1 LLEEALDMDA
11 TDPRTYEREVVLRD
25 GESLLVRALRPDDKQ
40 LLTDL
45 FQRMGPRS
53 IRHRFMGAKTRL
65 SDAELTY
72 LTEIDF
78 RSHVALAAISRR
90 GGAERIAGVGRY
102 IWTDPRGEKPAE
114 AAFAVGDADQGRG
127 IGTILLEHLAAIAAA
142 GGVAWFQADVEADNG
157 AMMDVF
163 EDSGFAVGR
172 SLESRI
178 YHVTFPTRGTERFLA
193 ASLER
198 ERRAAAESLRALFE
212 PRSVAVVGASSR
224 PATIG
229 RALIDNLI
237 RAGFGGPIYPIHPT
251 AGEIAG
257 RSCFS
262 SLSACPGPVDL
273 AVVAVPA
280 RSVEAT
286 LLEAAQIG
294 VRGAVVISSGF
305 AEIGGDGRAVERRLR
320 EIARGAGM
328 RLVGPNCMGLL
339 NTDPKVQLDVTF
351 SPVAPPPGNVSMLS
365 QSGALGLAIIDHAR
379 RLDIGIAQFI
389 SVGNKADV
397 SGNDLLSYWMDD
409 PRTQVIALYLES
421 VGNPRKFARLAP
433 QVARK
438 KPIVAV
444 KSGRSAAGT
453 RAASSHSAAL
463 ASVDIGVDA
472 LFAQAGVIRTTTLE
486 ELFDVV
492 ALLSSQPVPAGRRV
506 GVVTNA
512 GGPGILLA
520 DACEAHGLSLPSL
533 APETVDRLRGFLP
546 AQAGL
551 SNPID
556 MIASASPEQYE
567 RAIEVVAGDPAIDAL
582 VVIYVPPLVTRP
594 EEIAAAIARGAG
606 KVPAD
611 KPIASVFLSAR
622 GTPPVLSS
630 GPRGKIPSYSF
641 PENAAIAIAH
651 ATRYGEW
658 RRRPCGEV
666 MHLDSDREREVRS
679 AIGEARGEPPQKRW
693 LEPDAALNLL
703 ARAGIRVAAWRRT
716 EPRAEAAAD
725 AASEIGYPVVLKAIA
740 PDLLHK
746 TEAGGVALALASREA
761 VLAAAGSM
769 SARFAAA
776 GALIEGFL
784 VQEQVRAGVEAL
796 VGITQDPSFGPLI
809 VAGLGGVQVELLR
822 DVAVR
827 LTPLSDLDAAEMLAG
842 LRAGKLLDGFRG
854 APPADRAALVEIVR
868 RIAALAEIAP
878 EIAELDLN
886 PVIVLPDGQGAV
898 VADAR
903 IRLSG
908 AARLA
913 PPDA

>member
-1 LLEEALDMDA
+1 MSFE
-11 TDPRTYEREVVLRD
+11 DPRTYEREVVLRD
-25 GESLLVRALRPDDKQ
+25 GESLVVRAIRPDDKAR
-40 LLTDL
+40 LVDL
-45 FQRMGPRS
+45 FQRMSPRS
-53 IRHRFMGAKTRL
+53 IRHRFMAAKTGL
-65 SDAELTY
+65 TPGELEY

-78 RSHVALAAISRR
+78 RSHVALAAISRK
-90 GGAERIAGVGRY
+90 GGGERIAGVGRY
-102 IWTDPRGEKPAE
+102 IWTDGQGARPAE
-114 AAFAVGDADQGRG
+114 AAFAVADADQGRG
-127 IGTILLEHLAAIAAA
+127 IGTILLEHLATIAAR
-142 GGVAWFQADVEADNG
+142 GGVDWFQADVEADNA
-157 AMMDVF
+157 AMMEVF
-163 EDSGFAVGR
+163 EESGFAVRR
-172 SLESRI
+172 SI
-178 YHVTFPTRGTERFLA
+178 DGGVFHVTFPTRSTERFLA

-198 ERRAAAESLRALFE
+198 ERRAAAESIRVLFE
-212 PRSVAVVGASSR
+212 PRSVAIVGASAR

-229 RALIDNLI
+229 RALIDNLVQ
-237 RAGFGGPIYPIHPT
+237 AGFAGAIYPVHPT
-251 AGEIAG
+251 ADEIAG
-257 RSCFS
+257 RPAYP
-262 SLSACPGPVDL
+262 SLAACPGPVDL
-273 AVVAVPA
+273 VVVAVPA
-280 RSVEAT
+280 RAVEAT
-286 LLEAAQIG
+286 LVEAARIG
-294 VRGAVVISSGF
+294 ARGAVVISAGF
-305 AEIGGDGRAVERRLR
+305 AELGGDGRAIEKHLR
-320 EIARGAGM
+320 EVARGAGM
-328 RLVGPNCMGLL
+328 RMVGPNCMGLL
-339 NTDPKVQLDVTF
+339 NTDPAVKLDVTF
-351 SPVAPPPGNVSMLS
+351 SPVAPPAGNVSMLS

-421 VGNPRKFARLAP
+421 LGNPRKFARIAP

-520 DACEAHGLSLPSL
+520 DACEAHGLSLPGL
-533 APETVDRLRGFLP
+533 APETLDRLRAFLP

-556 MIASASPEQYE
+556 MIASATPEQYE
-567 RAIEVVAGDPAIDAL
+567 RAIELVAGDPAIDAV
-582 VVIYVPPLVTRP
+582 VVIYVPPLVTQP

-606 KVPAD
+606 KVPGD

-622 GTPPVLSS
+622 GTPPALSS

-641 PENAAIAIAH
+641 PENAAMALAH

-658 RRRPCGEV
+658 RRRPTGEV
-666 MHLDSDREREVRS
+666 LHLDSERERQVRE
-679 AIGEARGEPPQKRW
+679 ALGRARGEGPAQRW
-693 LEPDAALNLL
+693 MEPDAVLDLL
-703 ARAGIRVAAWRRT
+703 GRAAIPVARWRRT
-716 EPRAEAAAD
+716 GASPQAAAD
-725 AASEIGYPVVLKAIA
+725 AADQIGYPVVLKAIA

-746 TEAGGVALALASREA
+746 TEAGGVVLALGSREA

-769 SARFAAA
+769 AARFAA
-776 GALIEGFL
+776 GGIALDGYL
-784 VQEQVRAGVEAL
+784 VQEQVRPGVEAL
-796 VGITQDPSFGPLI
+796 VGITSDPSFGPLV

-827 LTPLSDLDAAEMLAG
+827 LTPLSDLDAGEMLGG

-854 APPADRAALVEIVR
+854 APPADRAALVHIVR
-868 RIAALAEIAP
+868 LVAALAEIAP

-886 PVIVLPDGQGAV
+886 PVIVLPASQGAI

-903 IRLSG
+903 IRL
-908 AARLA
+908 R
-913 PPDA
+913 PPPT

>member
-1 LLEEALDMDA
+1 
-11 TDPRTYEREVVLRD
+11 
-25 GESLLVRALRPDDKQ
+25 
-40 LLTDL
+40 
-45 FQRMGPRS
+45 
-53 IRHRFMGAKTRL
+53 
-65 SDAELTY
+65 
-72 LTEIDF
+72 
-78 RSHVALAAISRR
+78 
-90 GGAERIAGVGRY
+90 
-102 IWTDPRGEKPAE
+102 
-114 AAFAVGDADQGRG
+114 
-127 IGTILLEHLAAIAAA
+127 
-142 GGVAWFQADVEADNG
+142 
-157 AMMDVF
+157 
-163 EDSGFAVGR
+163 
-172 SLESRI
+172 
-178 YHVTFPTRGTERFLA
+178 
-193 ASLER
+193 
-198 ERRAAAESLRALFE
+198 
-212 PRSVAVVGASSR
+212 
-224 PATIG
+224 
-229 RALIDNLI
+229 
-237 RAGFGGPIYPIHPT
+237 
-251 AGEIAG
+251 
-257 RSCFS
+257 
-262 SLSACPGPVDL
+262 
-273 AVVAVPA
+273 
-280 RSVEAT
+280 
-286 LLEAAQIG
+286 
-294 VRGAVVISSGF
+294 
-305 AEIGGDGRAVERRLR
+305 
-320 EIARGAGM
+320 
-328 RLVGPNCMGLL
+328 
-339 NTDPKVQLDVTF
+339 
-351 SPVAPPPGNVSMLS
+351 
-365 QSGALGLAIIDHAR
+365 
-379 RLDIGIAQFI
+379 
-389 SVGNKADV
+389 
-397 SGNDLLSYWMDD
+397 NDLLSYWKDD

-421 VGNPRKFARLAP
+421 LGNPRKFARLAP

-492 ALLSSQPVPAGRRV
+492 ALLSSQPVPAGRRI

-520 DACEAHGLSLPSL
+520 DACEAHGLSLPTL
-533 APETVDRLRGFLP
+533 APETIERLRAFLP

-567 RAIEVVAGDPAIDAL
+567 RTIEVVAADPAIDAL

-622 GTPPVLSS
+622 GTPPALSG

-641 PENAAIAIAH
+641 PENAAIALAH

-666 MHLDSDREREVRS
+666 LHLDDERERQVRS
-679 AIGEARGEPPQKRW
+679 AMGQARGERPQARW
-693 LEPDAALNLL
+693 LAPAAALDLL
-703 ARAGIRVAAWRRT
+703 ARAGIPVAAWRRT

-725 AASEIGYPVVLKAIA
+725 AANELGYPVVLKAIA

-746 TEAGGVALALASREA
+746 TEAGGVALGLSSRGA
-761 VLAAAGSM
+761 VLAAAASM
-769 SARFAAA
+769 TARFASA
-776 GALIEGFL
+776 GAAIEGFL
-784 VQEQVRAGVEAL
+784 VQEQVRSGVEAL
-796 VGITQDPSFGPLI
+796 VGITTDPSFGPLV

-854 APPADRAALVEIVR
+854 APPADRAALVEIIR

-886 PVIVLPDGQGAV
+886 PVIVLPAGQGAV

-908 AARLA
+908 E
-913 PPDA
+913 

>member
-1 LLEEALDMDA
+1 MDA
-11 TDPRTYEREVVLRD
+11 DNPRSYAREAVLRD
-25 GESLLVRALRPDDKQ
+25 GESLLVRAIRPDDKPR
-40 LLTDL
+40 LVDL
-45 FQRMGPRS
+45 FRRMSPRS
-53 IRHRFMGAKTRL
+53 IRHRFMGAKSEL
-65 SDAELTY
+65 SPDELAY
-72 LTEIDF
+72 LTEVDF
-78 RSHVALAAISRR
+78 RSHVALVAISRK

-102 IWTDPRGEKPAE
+102 VWTDERGEKPAE
-114 AAFAVGDADQGRG
+114 AAFTVADADQGRG

-142 GGVAWFQADVEADNG
+142 GGVAWFQAEVEADNA
-157 AMMDVF
+157 AMLEVF
-163 EDSGFAVGR
+163 EESGFAVGR
-172 SLESRI
+172 SLDSGVF
-178 YHVTFPTRGTERFLA
+178 HVTFPTRGTERFLA

-198 ERRAAAESLRALFE
+198 ERRAAAESVRALFE
-212 PRSVAVVGASSR
+212 PRSVAVVGASAR

-229 RALIDNLI
+229 RALIDNLV
-237 RAGFGGPIYPIHPT
+237 RAGFAGPIYPVHPT
-251 AGEIAG
+251 ATEIAG
-257 RSCFS
+257 RPCFA
-262 SLSACPGPVDL
+262 SLAACPGPVDL
-273 AVVAVPA
+273 AVIAVPA
-280 RSVEAT
+280 RAVEAT
-286 LLEAAQIG
+286 IEEAARIG
-294 VRGAVVISSGF
+294 VRGAVVISAGF
-305 AEIGGDGRAVERRLR
+305 AEIGGDGRAVEKRLH
-320 EIARGAGM
+320 EIARASGM
-328 RLVGPNCMGLL
+328 RMVGPNCMGLL
-339 NTDPKVQLDVTF
+339 NTDPAVSLDVTF

-409 PRTQVIALYLES
+409 ARTQVIALYLES
-421 VGNPRKFARLAP
+421 LGNPRKFARIAP

-520 DACEAHGLSLPSL
+520 DACEAHGLSLPGL
-533 APETVDRLRGFLP
+533 APETLDRLRTFLP

-582 VVIYVPPLVTRP
+582 VVVYVPPLVTQP
-594 EEIAAAIARGAG
+594 EEIAAAIARGAS
-606 KVPAD
+606 KVPAE

-622 GTPPVLSS
+622 GTPPALSS
-630 GPRGKIPSYSF
+630 GARGKIPSYSF
-641 PENAAIAIAH
+641 PENAAIALAH

-658 RRRPCGEV
+658 RRRPTGQV
-666 MHLDSDREREVRS
+666 MHLDGERERQVREAIGRARGDRS
-679 AIGEARGEPPQKRW
+679 AATW
-693 LEPDAALNLL
+693 LEPHDALDLL
-703 ARAGIRVAAWRRT
+703 ARAGVPLAPWRRT
-716 EPRAEAAAD
+716 AAQPEAAAAAAD
-725 AASEIGYPVVLKAIA
+725 AIGYPVVLKAIA
-740 PDLLHK
+740 PGLLHK
-746 TEAGGVALALASREA
+746 TEAGGVALALSSRDA

-769 SARFAAA
+769 AARFSAA
-776 GALIEGFL
+776 GIALAGFL
-784 VQEQVRAGVEAL
+784 VQEQVRPGVEAL
-796 VGITQDPSFGPLI
+796 VGITSDPSFGPLI

-827 LTPLSDLDAAEMLAG
+827 LTPLSDLDAGEMLAG
-842 LRAGKLLDGFRG
+842 LRAGRLLDGFRG
-854 APPADRAALVEIVR
+854 APPADRAALVEIIR
-868 RIAALAEIAP
+868 RVAALAEIAP

-886 PVIVLPDGQGAV
+886 PVMVLPAGQGAV

-903 IRLSG
+903 VRL
-908 AARLA
+908 R
-913 PPDA
+913 P

>member
-1 LLEEALDMDA
+1 MESP
-11 TDPRTYEREVVLRD
+11 DPRTYERDVVLRD
-25 GESLLVRALRPDDKQ
+25 GESLLVRAIRSDDKP
-40 LLTDL
+40 LLSDL
-45 FQRMGPRS
+45 FQRMSPRS
-53 IRHRFMGAKTRL
+53 IRHRFMGAKTSL
-65 SDAELTY
+65 SADELAY
-72 LTEIDF
+72 LTEVDF

-90 GGAERIAGVGRY
+90 GGVERIAGVGRY
-102 IWTDPRGEKPAE
+102 IWTDPRGEQPAE
-114 AAFAVGDADQGRG
+114 AAFAVADADQGRG

-142 GGVAWFQADVEADNG
+142 RGVTSFQADVEADNV

-163 EDSGFAVGR
+163 EDSGFTVGR
-172 SLESRI
+172 SLDSGVF
-178 YHVTFPTRGTERFLA
+178 HVTFPTRGTERFLA

-198 ERRAAAESLRALFE
+198 ERRAAAESVRALFE
-212 PRSVAVVGASSR
+212 PRSVAVVGASAR

-237 RAGFGGPIYPIHPT
+237 RAGFGGAIYPVHPS
-251 AGEIAG
+251 AREIAG
-257 RSCFS
+257 RPCFP

-280 RSVEAT
+280 ASVEAT
-286 LLEAAQIG
+286 IEEAARIG

-305 AEIGGDGRAVERRLR
+305 AEVGGDGRAVEKRLH
-320 EIARGAGM
+320 EIARSAGM
-328 RLVGPNCMGLL
+328 RMVGPNCMGLL
-339 NTDPKVQLDVTF
+339 NTDPAVQLDVTF

-365 QSGALGLAIIDHAR
+365 QSGALGLAIIDHAQ

-409 PRTQVIALYLES
+409 PRTRVIALYLES
-421 VGNPRKFARLAP
+421 LGNPRKFARLAP
-433 QVARK
+433 RVARK

-520 DACEAHGLSLPSL
+520 DACEAHGLTLPSL
-533 APETVDRLRGFLP
+533 APETIERLRGFLP

-556 MIASASPEQYE
+556 MIASASPEQYQ
-567 RAIEVVAGDPAIDAL
+567 RAIEVVGGDPAIDAL

-594 EEIAAAIARGAG
+594 EEIALAIARGAG
-606 KVPAD
+606 LVPAD

-641 PENAAIAIAH
+641 PENAAIALAH

-666 MHLDSDREREVRS
+666 LHLDSEGERQVRG
-679 AIGEARGEPPQKRW
+679 AIGRARAAETQPRW
-693 LEPDAALNLL
+693 LAPEAALELL
-703 ARAGIRVAAWRRT
+703 AHAGIRVAAWRRT
-716 EPRAEAAAD
+716 APQAEAAAA
-725 AASEIGYPVVLKAIA
+725 AASALGCPVVLKAIA
-740 PDLLHK
+740 RDLLHK
-746 TEAGGVALALASREA
+746 TEAGGVALALASPEA
-761 VLAAAGSM
+761 VRAAATSM
-769 SARFAAA
+769 LARFASA
-776 GALIEGFL
+776 GAAIEGFL
-784 VQEQVRAGVEAL
+784 VQEQVRAGVEVL
-796 VGITQDPSFGPLI
+796 VGITTDPSFGPLV

-827 LTPLSDLDAAEMLAG
+827 LTPMSDLDAAEMLAG
-842 LRAGKLLDGFRG
+842 LRAARLLDGFRG
-854 APPADRAALVEIVR
+854 APPADRAALVEIIR

-886 PVIVLPDGQGAV
+886 PVIVLPAGQGAV

-903 IRLSG
+903 IRLAG
-908 AARLA
+908 
-913 PPDA
+913 P